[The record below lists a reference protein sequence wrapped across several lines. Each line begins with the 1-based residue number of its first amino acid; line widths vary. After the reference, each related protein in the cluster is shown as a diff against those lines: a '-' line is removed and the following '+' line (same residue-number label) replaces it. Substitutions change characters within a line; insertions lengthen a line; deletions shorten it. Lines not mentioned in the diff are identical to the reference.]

1 VIFLEFDILQ
11 IVILCGL
18 VFFGGF
24 IDSIAGGGGL
34 ITLPAYV
41 LTGVPM
47 HMALGSN
54 KFSSTFG
61 TAFSA
66 FNFLR
71 NGKVYVKA
79 IPVSV
84 VMALGGSSFGAWV
97 ALLVDGNILRW
108 ILVFMIPVIAVVVLV
123 KKNFGAENRSDT
135 LRQSI
140 IIMGAGIAALV
151 IGFYDGFFGPGTGTF
166 LILIFTV
173 FLRFDLVTANGNT
186 KIINLSSNVGSLVTF
201 LISGQVIFAL
211 AVPAAVFG
219 ILGNLAGSGLAIKIG
234 PKIIRPILVVVLVL
248 LLVNLILR

>member
-1 VIFLEFDILQ
+1 MEFDILQ

>member
-1 VIFLEFDILQ
+1 MQ